1 MSFFSQAWAIVRKD
15 LITELRGAST
25 IVSMVLLGLLVVL
38 VFNFGVEPGTAGAS
52 LARSGVLWSAF
63 LFSGVIAVGRSF
75 ASEKEAGCID
85 GLLLCPVDR
94 GVIYLGKLI
103 GNLILV
109 FLTGLIILLFW
120 TAIYNVGIGTAWFGL
135 LLLLVLA
142 SIGMSTLGTLFAA
155 VAAGVRARDALLT
168 VFIFPLLIPVVIG
181 AAHMTTMLL
190 DGKSLGDAGLWPVI
204 LVVYDVV
211 FLAVSFMVFDFVVE
225 D

>member
-1 MSFFSQAWAIVRKD
+1 VAFFSQAWAIVRKD
-15 LITELRGAST
+15 LLTELRGAST
-25 IVSMVLLGLLVVL
+25 IVSMVLMGLLVVL
-38 VFNFGVEPGTAGAS
+38 VFNFGTEPGTASAS
-52 LARSGVLWSAF
+52 LARAGVLWAAF

-75 ASEKEAGCID
+75 ASEKEAGCLD

-94 GVIYLGKLI
+94 GVIYLGKLL

-109 FLTGLIILLFW
+109 FVTGVVILLFF
-120 TAIYNVGIGTAWFGL
+120 TVVYNVGIDTSWLQL

-142 SIGMSTLGTLFAA
+142 SVGLSTLGTLFAA

-168 VFIFPLLIPVVIG
+168 VFIFPLLVPLVIA
-181 AAHMTTMLL
+181 AAHCSTLL
-190 DGKSLGDAGLWPVI
+190 LNGKSLADAGLWPWL

-211 FLAVSFMVFDFVVE
+211 FLAVSFIVFDFVVE

>member
-1 MSFFSQAWAIVRKD
+1 VAFFSQAWAIVRKD
-15 LITELRGAST
+15 LLTELRGAST

-38 VFNFGVEPGTAGAS
+38 VFNFGVEPGTSSAS
-52 LARSGVLWSAF
+52 LARAGVLWSAF

-75 ASEKEAGCID
+75 SSEKEAGCLD

-94 GVIYLGKLI
+94 GVIYLGKLL

-109 FLTGLIILLFW
+109 FATGVVILLFF
-120 TAIYNVGIGTAWFGL
+120 TVVYNVGIGAGWLGL

-142 SIGMSTLGTLFAA
+142 SVGLSALGTLFAA

-168 VFIFPLLIPVVIG
+168 VFIFPLLVPLVIA
-181 AAHMTTMLL
+181 AAHCSTLFL
-190 DGKSLGDAGLWPVI
+190 SGKSLADTGLWPWL

-211 FLAVSFMVFDFVVE
+211 FLAISFVVFDFVVE

>member
-1 MSFFSQAWAIVRKD
+1 MAFFSQAWAIVRKD
-15 LITELRGAST
+15 LLTELRGAST
-25 IVSMVLLGLLVVL
+25 IVSMVLMGLLVVL
-38 VFNFGVEPGTAGAS
+38 VFNFGTEPGTASAS
-52 LARSGVLWSAF
+52 LARAGVLWAAF

-75 ASEKEAGCID
+75 ASEKEAGCLD

-94 GVIYLGKLI
+94 GVIYLGKLL

-109 FLTGLIILLFW
+109 FVTGVVILLFF
-120 TAIYNVGIGTAWFGL
+120 TVVYNVGIGTSWLQL

-142 SIGMSTLGTLFAA
+142 SVGLSTLGTLFAA

-168 VFIFPLLIPVVIG
+168 VFIFPLLVPLVIA
-181 AAHMTTMLL
+181 AAHCSTLL
-190 DGKSLGDAGLWPVI
+190 LNGKSLGDAGLWPWL

-211 FLAVSFMVFDFVVE
+211 FLAVSFIVFDFVVE

>member
-1 MSFFSQAWAIVRKD
+1 VAFFAQAWAIVRKD

-38 VFNFGVEPGTAGAS
+38 VFNFGAEPGTDSAA
-52 LARSGVLWSAF
+52 LARSGVLWAAF

-75 ASEKEAGCID
+75 ASEKEAGCLD

-109 FLTGLIILLFW
+109 FATGVVILLFF
-120 TAIYNVGIGTAWFGL
+120 TVVYNVGIGTAWLGL
-135 LLLLVLA
+135 LLLLALA
-142 SIGMSTLGTLFAA
+142 SVGLSTLGTLFAA

-168 VFIFPLLIPVVIG
+168 VFIFPLLVPLVIS
-181 AAHMTTMLL
+181 AAHCSTLL
-190 DGKSLGDAGLWPVI
+190 LNGKSLADAGLWPWL

-211 FLAVSFMVFDFVVE
+211 FLAVSFVVFDFVVE

>member
-1 MSFFSQAWAIVRKD
+1 VAFFSQAWAIVRKD
-15 LITELRGAST
+15 LLTELRGAST
-25 IVSMVLLGLLVVL
+25 IISMVLLGLLVVL
-38 VFNFGVEPGTAGAS
+38 VFNFGAEPGADSAS
-52 LARSGVLWSAF
+52 LARSGVLWAAF

-75 ASEKEAGCID
+75 ASEKEAGCLD

-94 GVIYLGKLI
+94 GVIYLGKFL

-109 FLTGLIILLFW
+109 FATGVVILLFF
-120 TAIYNVGIGTAWFGL
+120 TVVYNVGIGTGWLGL

-142 SIGMSTLGTLFAA
+142 SVGLSTLGTLFAA

-168 VFIFPLLIPVVIG
+168 VFIFPLLVPLVIA
-181 AAHMTTMLL
+181 AAHSSTLLL
-190 DGKSLGDAGLWPVI
+190 DGKSLGEAGLWPWL

-211 FLAVSFMVFDFVVE
+211 FLAVSFIVFDFVVE

>member
-1 MSFFSQAWAIVRKD
+1 MAFFSQAWAIVRKD
-15 LITELRGAST
+15 LLTELRGAST

-38 VFNFGVEPGTAGAS
+38 VFNFGADPGADSAS
-52 LARSGVLWSAF
+52 LARSGVLWAAF

-75 ASEKEAGCID
+75 ASEKEAGCLD

-109 FLTGLIILLFW
+109 FATGVVILLFF
-120 TAIYNVGIGTAWFGL
+120 TVVYNVDIGAGWLGL

-142 SIGMSTLGTLFAA
+142 SVGLSTLGTLFAA

-168 VFIFPLLIPVVIG
+168 VFIFPLLVPLVIA
-181 AAHMTTMLL
+181 AAHTSTLL
-190 DGKSLGDAGLWPVI
+190 LAGQSLGEAGLWPWL

-211 FLAVSFMVFDFVVE
+211 FLAVSFVVFDFVVE

>member
-1 MSFFSQAWAIVRKD
+1 VAFFSQAWAIVRKD
-15 LITELRGAST
+15 LLTELRGAST

-38 VFNFGVEPGTAGAS
+38 VFNFGVEPGTNAAS

-75 ASEKEAGCID
+75 ASEKEAGCLD

-94 GVIYLGKLI
+94 GVIYLGKLL

-109 FLTGLIILLFW
+109 FATGVVILLFFSV
-120 TAIYNVGIGTAWFGL
+120 IYNVGIGGVWLGL

-142 SIGMSTLGTLFAA
+142 SVGLSTLGTLFAA
-155 VAAGVRARDALLT
+155 VAVGVRARDALLT
-168 VFIFPLLIPVVIG
+168 VFIFPLLVPLVIA
-181 AAHMTTMLL
+181 AAHSSTLL
-190 DGKSLGDAGLWPVI
+190 LAGKSLGDLGLWPWL
-204 LVVYDVV
+204 LVMYDVI
-211 FLAVSFMVFDFVVE
+211 FLAISFVVFDFVVE